1 MILSSIITSIIALRI
16 LMIKSPIT
24 DLEINSSIVEY
35 DIRSANTSLMR
46 YYNMIPEKQIASLEK
61 LTKKKREIAVGLL
74 CQKDKEFSKK
84 LNNAF
89 DDIVNMF
96 IEVNGLDEMEILS
109 IKKDAVF
116 VMNRKDIKT
125 EFGPVIF
132 IPKNRYHSFIKINN
146 FEFYINDE
154 KIDVKG
160 LQNQQDKHVDGI
172 LFLIRD
178 ILNTCIKSNMNHK
191 DIQNYL
197 SEFVLEYKK
206 KTLDFPIY
214 REFNQTSQY
223 AVWLDGE
230 KYYFDEIDETYI
242 DELDISFNYINIILP
257 LVRLLLK

>member
-1 MILSSIITSIIALRI
+1 MSINALKTKN
-16 LMIKSPIT
+16 MIKSPII
-24 DLEINSSIVEY
+24 DLEINSSIIEY

-46 YYNMIPEKQIASLEK
+46 YYGMIPEKQIASLEK
-61 LTKKKREIAVGLL
+61 LSKKKREIAVGLL

-96 IEVNGLDEMEILS
+96 IEVNRLEDIDILS

-116 VMNRKDIKT
+116 VINRKDIKT
-125 EFGPVIF
+125 TFGPVVF
-132 IPKNRYHSFIKINN
+132 VPKNKYHSFIKINN

-178 ILNTCIKSNMNHK
+178 VLNTCIKSNMNHK
-191 DIQNYL
+191 DIQKYL

-242 DELDISFNYINIILP
+242 EELDISFNYINIILP